1 MHGIHGEDE
10 HVSGLKISGEP
21 AAAEL
26 LAHFHGVLA
35 EPAAVVGA
43 RVAVA
48 VHVDGAVGALDWP
61 VAMGVVIITAGLTI
75 VANFVADVAYVVV
88 DPRIRY

>member
-1 MHGIHGEDE
+1 MLSSQNVATGILRG
-10 HVSGLKISGEP
+10 GAIF
-21 AAAEL
+21 AETIFNWPGMGQL
-26 LAHFHGVLA
+26 LV
-35 EPAAVVGA
+35 
-43 RVAVA
+43 
-48 VHVDGAVGALDWP
+48 GAVGAQDWP